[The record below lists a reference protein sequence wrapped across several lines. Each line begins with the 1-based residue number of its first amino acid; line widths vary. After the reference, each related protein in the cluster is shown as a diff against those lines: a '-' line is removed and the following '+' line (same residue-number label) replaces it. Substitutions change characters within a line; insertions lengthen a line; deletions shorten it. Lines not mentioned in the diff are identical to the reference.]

1 MQTNWII
8 EQLQVRPVEGN
19 LTNVVITAS
28 WRANAVQDAF
38 NATVYGSASFT
49 LTADFT
55 PLADLTEAQ
64 VVQWVWDSGVDQAA
78 TELNLQGQIDRLITP
93 PITTPPLPW
102 LTVEIA

>member
-8 EQLQVRPVEGN
+8 EQLQVRPVEGD
-19 LTNVVITAS
+19 LTDVVITAS
-28 WRANAVQDAF
+28 WRANAVQDDYT
-38 NATVYGSASFT
+38 ATVYGSASFT

-78 TELNLQGQIDRLITP
+78 TEANLRGQIDAQINP
-93 PITTPPLPW
+93 PIITPPLPW
-102 LTVEIA
+102 VTA